1 MVTEIPTDK
10 PLSPQHECCDLSL
23 TFNFCC
29 VGDWIRDNQEDSM
42 EQNTQP
48 SLSAFDEEG
57 THHPNNGLDVA
68 VSPADVGANIA
79 TDESSSV
86 TAIPYRGFDD
96 CGEAHA
102 TSSSTS
108 EATSVSGPFAGL
120 AYRFR
125 RIFSP
130 RSTDMQQLLMK
141 LQTQFEML
149 EADQK
154 KYCRMRNEPSKLHLN
169 ANPLPPP
176 PPHTLTLRGI
186 MFVFRSVR

>member
-1 MVTEIPTDK
+1 
-10 PLSPQHECCDLSL
+10 
-23 TFNFCC
+23 
-29 VGDWIRDNQEDSM
+29 M

-154 KYCRMRNEPSKLHLN
+154 KYCRMRTGPSKLHLN
-169 ANPLPPP
+169 TLPLRK
-176 PPHTLTLRGI
+176 HTVCLSIRLILKLSFVESLLRVEYI
-186 MFVFRSVR
+186 SAQY